1 MNTQTLTIDA
11 ENAVAGRLASFIAK
25 QLLLGKTVNVVNCEK
40 AIIIG
45 RPADITGKYLAL
57 RRKGG
62 SAMKGPLFPSTPERI
77 MKRIITGM
85 LPHKKGRG
93 EDAEKR
99 IKCYEGIP
107 ETLKDQKLIKSS
119 RESVPIKSI
128 TIKELSIK
136 IKH

>member
-1 MNTQTLTIDA
+1 MKTNEITIDA

-25 QLLLGKTVNVVNCEK
+25 QLLLGKTINVVNAEK

-45 RPADITGKYLAL
+45 NPVDITGKYLAL

-62 SAMKGPLFPSTPERI
+62 SAMKGPLYPSTPERM
-77 MKRIITGM
+77 MKRMITGM

-107 ETLKDQKLIKSS
+107 QEFKDHKLIKSS
-119 RESVPIKSI
+119 
-128 TIKELSIK
+128 
-136 IKH
+136 

>member
-1 MNTQTLTIDA
+1 MNNKITIDA
-11 ENAVAGRLASFIAK
+11 EKAVAGRLASYIAK
-25 QLLLGKTVNVVNCEK
+25 QLLLGKEVDVVNVEK

-45 RPADITGKYLAL
+45 NPQSITKKYLEL

-62 SAMKGPLFPSTPERI
+62 SAMKGPLYPSSTERI
-77 MKRIITGM
+77 MKRMITGM

-107 ETLKDQKLIKSS
+107 ESLKDQKLIKSN
-119 RESVPIKSI
+119 RESTPIKSM
-128 TIKELSIK
+128 TIKELSISL
-136 IKH
+136 KH